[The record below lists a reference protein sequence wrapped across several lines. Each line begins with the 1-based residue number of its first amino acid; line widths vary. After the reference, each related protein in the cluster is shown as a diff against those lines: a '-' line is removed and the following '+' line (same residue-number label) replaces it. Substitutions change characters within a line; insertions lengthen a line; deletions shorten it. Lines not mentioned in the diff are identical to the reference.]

1 MLLTS
6 SESWFDNFCRWR
18 KHILAGV
25 KLGLRAGRPDSRSA
39 FSGGTVTRSSI
50 LDRVLSSAAR
60 FPRLATRNGVCKL
73 RIWISSTDVVG
84 TLAQSALVALGFF
97 RTIRFC
103 TAAKS
108 GLQVFERI
116 CNFLDRKV
124 VASHCGGEIW
134 NAQYPASDLESVPSV
149 QPYIHRGGP
158 RPGEK
163 VTRIELIVPTTPLR
177 NAVPT
182 SEESGG
188 R

>member
-6 SESWFDNFCRWR
+6 SDPWFHNFCRWR

-124 VASHCGGEIW
+124 VASHCGGEIGMP
-134 NAQYPASDLESVPSV
+134 NTRHLISNRYPAYSLIFIAAVLVPAKKS
-149 QPYIHRGGP
+149 
-158 RPGEK
+158 PGS
-163 VTRIELIVPTTPLR
+163 
-177 NAVPT
+177 N
-182 SEESGG
+182 
-188 R
+188 